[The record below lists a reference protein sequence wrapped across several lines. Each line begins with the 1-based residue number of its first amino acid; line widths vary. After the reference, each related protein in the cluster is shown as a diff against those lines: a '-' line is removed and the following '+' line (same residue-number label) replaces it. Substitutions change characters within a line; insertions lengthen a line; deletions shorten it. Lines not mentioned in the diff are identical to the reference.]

1 MSGKSADLVPAINL
15 DNLRKNYILR
25 DNQKNVIKK
34 ESWKWQQKRSVST
47 FHSSGI
53 DDDIGDGKDF
63 QKTEESESSSFVTNY
78 EDANKM
84 KLTVVCFDKV

>member
-1 MSGKSADLVPAINL
+1 MSSKRKAES
-15 DNLRKNYILR
+15 DNIRNNK
-25 DNQKNVIKK
+25 
-34 ESWKWQQKRSVST
+34 KRSVST

-84 KLTVVCFDKV
+84 KLTVVCFGKV